1 MSWWNA
7 IRSPSHRSQ
16 RGSHASHARRPHRR
30 AEPLEARWLLASGA
44 FVEMNLASNQ
54 PGGALVA
61 DPSLVSAWG
70 IATSPG
76 ASDGFSVSDPL
87 GQRSN
92 SYGGDVAGS
101 PFAQNAGQTVN
112 VPFATG
118 QVYNG
123 NANEFIVHSPNPPPG
138 GTTPI
143 AGGPAEFLYASL
155 DGSIY
160 GFNAHIGQQAV
171 AAVSVPGAAFTG
183 LALASAAT
191 AGSGAT
197 DQLYAAD
204 FSGGKIDVFNTS
216 FQPVTTSGSFTDPN
230 LPAGFKPFNI
240 QALGGELYVSYAA
253 RPVLPPWGSGGDPL
267 VPIPGPSGG
276 VVDVFDDNGNF
287 TRRIASGSP
296 LDVPWGMALAPP
308 SFGQFAGDLL
318 VGNHGDGKINVF
330 DPATGKSLGALGG
343 ADGNPFVV
351 RGLWGLSFGNGD
363 NAGDTGA
370 LYFAAG
376 PEFSGPPEPLASLA
390 NASSVD
396 PPTILPFPI
405 PTFLHGLFGTVQVTG
420 ASPLVAVG
428 TNATAYTGKEFSGA
442 LAAFGSADLPSPTAL
457 PAADYTAT
465 IDWGDG
471 GSTTAGSVVP
481 TGNGGFLVVGSH
493 TYTTEATDHY
503 QVTIQDAS
511 GNSAMASG
519 EVNVTTAPLSA
530 HGLPVISQGLSV
542 NGAVVAAFTD
552 LGGTD
557 AILNYSATI
566 NWGDGTSTT
575 GTIGS
580 FYAVIDP
587 PPVADGYF
595 TVAGS
600 HTYAATG
607 DYTLTVTITDTDG
620 SQATAQSTAHVA
632 QATLLADGLPVESQ
646 GLTVNAAAVATF
658 VDTGGADPTTDYS
671 ATINWGDGTSA
682 SAGTIVPLLVPVGG
696 LTAPGGYFS
705 VTGDHT
711 YTSTG
716 DYTLTVTITDTD
728 GSQATAQSTAHVAQA
743 TLLAHGLPV
752 ESQGLTVN
760 AAAVATFVD
769 TSGADPTTDYSA
781 TINWGDGTSASAGTI
796 VPLLVPVGGLTAPGG
811 YFSVTGDH
819 TYTSTGDY
827 TLTVTIT
834 DTDGS
839 QATAQS
845 TAHMAQAP
853 LLATGVPVV
862 VSKGFTVNGAIVA
875 AFADAGGGD
884 PAANYAATI
893 DWGDGGSTTTAG
905 TVGGT
910 GNSFIVT
917 ASHTYTTAS
926 VYDVKIAI
934 TDQDGST
941 AHVDT
946 HAYVSAPAASFVANA
961 FQNVLHRPVDDAGLS
976 YWNQQI
982 QNGVSPAQFAADL
995 THSSEFYATNVIDP
1009 VYQKYLGRAPDA
1021 GGVAYWTTQM
1031 QQGLTDQQIEAGFI
1045 ASTEF
1050 YAHAGGTNAA
1060 WVNAMYQGVLGRP
1073 ADSGGLSYWTAQL
1086 SAGASRPSVATGFAA
1101 SQEREAQIVQDDY
1114 FTYLGRSA
1122 SPAEVSY
1129 WVAQFEHGATNE
1141 DIVSRFVGSSE
1152 YFKTHS

>member
-632 QATLLADGLPVESQ
+632 QATLLA
-646 GLTVNAAAVATF
+646 
-658 VDTGGADPTTDYS
+658 
-671 ATINWGDGTSA
+671 
-682 SAGTIVPLLVPVGG
+682 
-696 LTAPGGYFS
+696 
-705 VTGDHT
+705 
-711 YTSTG
+711 
-716 DYTLTVTITDTD
+716 
-728 GSQATAQSTAHVAQA
+728 
-743 TLLAHGLPV
+743 HGLPV